1 MAPPNRLQ
9 ALLELSRAL
18 SSSLDLTD
26 VLAVLLDR
34 VSRLTGATGT
44 AVSRWE
50 RERNVLV
57 TMVHH
62 TNGANALVGDAEEE
76 YEVAD
81 FPSTEAVLRTQRP
94 VQVRASNPRDD
105 ARERAL
111 IEALGFRS
119 LLMLALVARGE
130 TIGLMEIAD
139 VNDRAFTPQDVEFC
153 QAVCDVVATSLHNA
167 MLYERARE
175 LALRDQLTGLRN
187 RRFFDDQLEQALARA
202 DRSGRPVALLVL
214 DLDGLKAIN
223 DAGGHPAGDA
233 ALCAAADALRR
244 SVRRGDLPC
253 RLGGDEFAVILPD
266 AGAEAALAVAERAR
280 LALAAAA
287 GGRCSFS
294 GGVAV
299 DLTGRP
305 PHELYR
311 LADEAAYRAKTSG
324 GGRTIAAA

>member
-1 MAPPNRLQ
+1 MASPNRLQ

-44 AVSRWE
+44 AVSRWD
-50 RERNVLV
+50 RDRNVLV

-62 TNGANALVGDAEEE
+62 SNGSSPLAEDEQE
-76 YEVAD
+76 YAVAD
-81 FPSTEAVLRTQRP
+81 FPSTECVLHTQQP

-105 ARERAL
+105 SRERAL
-111 IEALGFRS
+111 IEQLGFRS

-130 TIGLMEIAD
+130 TIGLMEIVD

-175 LALRDQLTGLRN
+175 LALRDQLTGLHN
-187 RRFFDDQLEQALARA
+187 RRFFDDHLERALARA
-202 DRSGRPVALLVL
+202 DRSGQPVALLVL

-223 DAGGHPAGDA
+223 DAGGHAAGDA
-233 ALCAAADALRR
+233 ALRAAADALRE
-244 SVRRGDLPC
+244 SVRAGDLPC
-253 RLGGDEFAVILPD
+253 RVGGDEFAVILP
-266 AGAEAALAVAERAR
+266 GAAAAAALAVAERAQQR
-280 LALAAAA
+280 LAALPGSAL
-287 GGRCSFS
+287 SFS

-299 DLTGRP
+299 DLACIP

-311 LADEAAYRAKTSG
+311 LADDAAYRAKTA
-324 GGRTIAAA
+324 GGRRTLAA